1 MNIASPSELA
11 ELAAPARSAVIVI
24 DPQHDFCSERGAL
37 AQRFG
42 FDMKDIQLA
51 VPKLNEFID
60 TAREHGVLVVWIRE
74 VFADSKLRASHRSL
88 WGSGD
93 DIWLIREG
101 SEGVEWYD
109 GMTPPLLEEPVI
121 TKWQYDAFED
131 TDLPLLLESRGIS
144 TVLMTGFTTN
154 VCVETSARHAY
165 IKGYQVLLVT
175 DCCQATT
182 QQEHEGAVFNIGTY
196 FGRLTTAGDLKA
208 SWSVPGASE
217 ADRGPHAAPEPASAA
232 TH

>member
-11 ELAAPARSAVIVI
+11 ELAVPSRSAVIVI
-24 DPQHDFCSERGAL
+24 DPQHDFCSEEGAL

-42 FDMKDIQLA
+42 FDMGEIQRT
-51 VPKLNEFID
+51 VPKLNEFIE
-60 TAREHGVLVVWIRE
+60 TARRHGALVVWVRE

-101 SEGVEWYD
+101 SKGVEWYE
-109 GMTPPLLEEPVI
+109 GMVPPRTDEPVV

-131 TDLPLLLESRGIS
+131 TDLTLLLESRGIS

-165 IKGYQVLLVT
+165 IKGYQVILVT
-175 DCCQATT
+175 DCCNATT
-182 QQEHEGAVFNIGTY
+182 REEHEGAIFNIGTY
-196 FGRLTTAGDLKA
+196 FGRLTTADELEKVWNATEGA
-208 SWSVPGASE
+208 PIVPGSVVAE
-217 ADRGPHAAPEPASAA
+217 PTAPGIA
-232 TH
+232 